1 MKVSKYLEIFRT
13 LSYPSLFSGKCLDAL
28 KNIQNKYGELDSSH
42 VLYEIVLNKSVFTA
56 DFSCRLY
63 DEILKY
69 YWLEFDFEIY
79 SSLKNIAPCV
89 FLEAVSNKSFPIDDE
104 QKMHKFFGREK
115 FETVKQNLIDLTKL
129 LEDNGTRLLN
139 LGNLDCRGKENFESV
154 RVETRVRTSRRV
166 IEILKALSYSG
177 DLSLI
182 EKTLSAIEPYAL
194 RNSFTVAFELFP
206 DRISDKIGVYFFP
219 FTAVKDTRELMK
231 FLVEKNFCLSEKA
244 DEIIKWRRDKIP
256 EGLFIQDI
264 HHFKIGFDKNKILSF
279 KTYLHHSGTFLPF
292 LQSRQI
298 INNKKFSQNS

>member
-1 MKVSKYLEIFRT
+1 MKVSKYLEIFRA
-13 LSYPSLFSGKCLDAL
+13 LSYPKLFSGECLDAL
-28 KNIQNKYGELDSSH
+28 KNIQNKYGELDSSC
-42 VLYEIVLNKSVFTA
+42 VLYEIVLNKPVFTA

-69 YWLEFDFEIY
+69 YWLEFDFENY

-89 FLEAVSNKSFPIDDE
+89 FLEAVSHTSFPIDDE

-115 FETVKQNLIDLTKL
+115 FEIVKQPLAGLTKL

-182 EKTLSAIEPYAL
+182 EKTLSEIEPYTL
-194 RNSFTVAFELFP
+194 QNLFTVAFELFS

-219 FTAVKDTRELMK
+219 FTAVKDTRDLMK
-231 FLVEKNFCLSEKA
+231 FLVEKNLCLPEKA
-244 DEIIKWRRDKIP
+244 EEIIKWRRDKIP
-256 EGLFIQDI
+256 EGLCIQDI
-264 HHFKIGFDKNKILSF
+264 NHFKIGFEKNKILSF
-279 KTYLHHSGTFLPF
+279 KAYLRHSDTFLHFRHKRF
-292 LQSRQI
+292 LQ
-298 INNKKFSQNS
+298 NN